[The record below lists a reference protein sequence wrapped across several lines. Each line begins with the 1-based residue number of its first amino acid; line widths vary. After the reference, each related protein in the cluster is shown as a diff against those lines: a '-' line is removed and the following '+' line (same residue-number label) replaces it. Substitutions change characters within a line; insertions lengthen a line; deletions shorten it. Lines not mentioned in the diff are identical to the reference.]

1 MIATNAGGVRAL
13 KYGTMRN
20 YVLGLEVV
28 LADGRILNLGGKT
41 IKNSSGYPLLQLF
54 AGSEGTLGV
63 ITKANIRLFPQMA
76 EMTALAIPFPTMEQ
90 AMGCVVE
97 VARKMLPLALEF
109 MERRA
114 VEIGERVSGERWVS
128 SDGEAHLLMIFESF
142 DEAESAA
149 EIAERHGAIEVYAAT
164 TKKDQDRLLKVRG
177 MIYEGL
183 RKDIIEVLDACVPP
197 AKIAEYWRR
206 SNEIAA
212 KYGIEIITYGHAGD
226 GNMHQH
232 PLVYEGWERSYFEFR
247 KELLRL
253 AVSLGGV
260 ISGEHGIGTVKAEE
274 LAEMFPEQVRIM
286 AELKSVLDPK
296 WILNPDKVVKRS

>member
-1 MIATNAGGVRAL
+1 
-13 KYGTMRN
+13 
-20 YVLGLEVV
+20 
-28 LADGRILNLGGKT
+28 
-41 IKNSSGYPLLQLF
+41 
-54 AGSEGTLGV
+54 
-63 ITKANIRLFPQMA
+63 
-76 EMTALAIPFPTMEQ
+76 
-90 AMGCVVE
+90 
-97 VARKMLPLALEF
+97 
-109 MERRA
+109 
-114 VEIGERVSGERWVS
+114 
-128 SDGEAHLLMIFESF
+128 
-142 DEAESAA
+142 
-149 EIAERHGAIEVYAAT
+149 
-164 TKKDQDRLLKVRG
+164 